1 MKEREWIVGGAEGG
15 AKALHKE
22 NHMNST
28 RRGRGQGGKGA
39 RGRGKG
45 VQRSKVKMKNDDD
58 YDGPTPKLQQHSF
71 G

>member
-39 RGRGKG
+39 RGQGGKG
-45 VQRSKVKMKNDDD
+45 EREGGPKVKGQDEE
-58 YDGPTPKLQQHSF
+58 
-71 G
+71 